1 MNVLLSIKP
10 KYADEII
17 SGRKKYEFRKLIF
30 KREDIEKVYIYS
42 SSPVKK
48 IIAIVGIDSIIFD
61 TPQRLWER
69 CHKGAGIAENDF
81 FSYFKNSDI
90 GYAIK
95 ISDIHEFPIPIDPY
109 AIIEDFR
116 PPQSF
121 YYLPM
126 NFLHAHWNHQSTETN
141 YTHDILAESGSEY
154 SCSNQFEKK
163 V

>member
-1 MNVLLSIKP
+1 M
-10 KYADEII
+10 
-17 SGRKKYEFRKLIF
+17 IF

-48 IIAIVGIDSIIFD
+48 IIGIIDIDGIIID
-61 TPQRLWER
+61 TPQSLWEQ
-69 CHKGAGIAENDF
+69 CYEYAGISKRDF

-95 ISDIHEFPIPIDPY
+95 ISDVQEFPIPIDPY
-109 AIIEDFR
+109 DIIEGFR

-121 YYLPM
+121 YYVPM
-126 NFLHAHWNHQSTETN
+126 NFLQPHWNHQSTEKN
-141 YTHDILAESGSEY
+141 YAHSILAESGAEY
-154 SCSNQFEKK
+154 SRSNQFEKN